1 MNYKID
7 LLNTFFNSTRVDI
20 MATHNTICFTAIP
33 INMEIFQT
41 REALAIQDE
50 LIERYITPPS
60 SPRFREPPAIQ
71 RVLIESGAFED
82 LYASWSQEEIDD
94 YMRQQQED
102 EKNQPC
108 CHYCHPLSFR
118 ESGVTPIYR
127 GPAFSPITVPELEPM
142 FIIARAQRT
151 ITDCIDEIEAWTRS
165 LEALIADSRAIRE
178 APLSA
183 FANLAGHKDDDT
195 ISEPNIDE
203 V

>member
-1 MNYKID
+1 
-7 LLNTFFNSTRVDI
+7 
-20 MATHNTICFTAIP
+20 MATDNIICFTADP
-33 INMEIFQT
+33 INMEIIQN

-60 SPRFREPPAIQ
+60 SPRFREPPVIQ
-71 RVLIESGAFED
+71 RVLVDSGAFED

-118 ESGVTPIYR
+118 ESGVTPIYS
-127 GPAFSPITVPELEPM
+127 GPAFSPITVPEPEPLVV
-142 FIIARAQRT
+142 IARAQRT
-151 ITDCIDEIEAWTRS
+151 IAECVDEIEAWTRS
-165 LEALIADSRAIRE
+165 LETLIADSRAIRE

-183 FANLAGHKDDDT
+183 FANLAGHEDDDT
-195 ISEPNIDE
+195 ISEANIDE